1 MLVASESDRR
11 RFRRFCENGEQCECR
26 SGAELE
32 HTDVPHRNLAF
43 RSSVVT
49 RFAGEPLCIEC
60 DQVSSVTKER
70 LREAS
75 PGEAASKIA
84 APAGLAH
91 RISSVPQSQT
101 GAGLSACAAS
111 R

>member
-26 SGAELE
+26 SRAELE
-32 HTDVPHRNLAF
+32 HTDLPDRNLAF
-43 RSSVVT
+43 RGSVVT